1 MADNIQISD
10 LKFDEIKNSL
20 VNYLRT
26 TTTFKDY
33 DFEGSGIRTLID
45 LLAYNTFYY
54 AFYSNMIANE
64 MFLNSA
70 KLESSLVS
78 LTKPLGY
85 VLINSTSAYS
95 NVKLDN
101 LNAGFDNISAF
112 SKFSSFD
119 ANGTLYYFYNI
130 KDVKIERVV
139 NGETINYETNYFPIY
154 EGKYL
159 VYRQQVSVDLVKQQ
173 FFLSGLEIDPR
184 TIVLETLNDGS
195 TYDRWENYL
204 VNTDVVIGPTSKVFF
219 IERKN
224 NGYEV
229 LFGKQSET
237 EESFSSIGRQIQ
249 EGETVLVSYLVSSG
263 ENANGIFS
271 FNLSS
276 DASGNN
282 VKNENTQTIT
292 LFASKSGRSTPNLE
306 NVRFFAPKTFARQNR
321 LVTKGDYYA
330 ILNELG
336 YGEGSDPDFDFKVF
350 GGEEATPPYYGRIF
364 VSILDL
370 NPTDPEDYTETNQ
383 INEVMAVLKSKSVV
397 GILPEY
403 IPPVEVKVKLEINAS
418 IPGVPT
424 SVLNERTNSLRNA
437 IITRYSTKKYNNDI
451 IEEEIKDLARSA
463 ATGIIIRDEG
473 IYLYATLPVEMSLN
487 QQKILNFKNQI
498 ATNNFS
504 VVANLTNFDIKSF
517 QGQLFKYDK
526 STQQSISDTPVGEV
540 DYDTGIVTLYR
551 NLGVNETFTVKI
563 SCRDDNF
570 YAKDEFIAYIQDS
583 DLTIRITNT

>member
-95 NVKLDN
+95 NVRLDN

-173 FFLSGLEIDPR
+173 FFLSGLEVDPR

-437 IITRYSTKKYNNDI
+437 IIKRYSTKKYNNDI